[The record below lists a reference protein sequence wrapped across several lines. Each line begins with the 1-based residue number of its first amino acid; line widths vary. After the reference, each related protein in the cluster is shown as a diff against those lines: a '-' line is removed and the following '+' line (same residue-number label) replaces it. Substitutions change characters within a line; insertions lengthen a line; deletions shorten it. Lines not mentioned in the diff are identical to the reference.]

1 MKLNFKKLKELLIK
15 SGMTGGFPE
24 NCWYEKGVLEK
35 IWIRAIDIQIIQEH
49 PWFQNFKNR

>member
-35 IWIRAIDIQIIQEH
+35 YGYDQ
-49 PWFQNFKNR
+49 